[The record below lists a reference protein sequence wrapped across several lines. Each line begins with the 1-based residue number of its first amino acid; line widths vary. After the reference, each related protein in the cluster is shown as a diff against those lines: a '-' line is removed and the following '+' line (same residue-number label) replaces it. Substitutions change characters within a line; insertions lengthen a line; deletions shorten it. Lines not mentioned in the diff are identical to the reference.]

1 MILLPFQIPTGT
13 EASGRSFS
21 VFSRRKERRFA
32 DVCQNDTAGAGV
44 GLDRRKRMNKKTSRN
59 MLKEWGEDRR

>member
-1 MILLPFQIPTGT
+1 MPFQIPTGT
-13 EASGRSFS
+13 EASGRFFS

-44 GLDRRKRMNKKTSRN
+44 GVDRRKRMNKKTR
-59 MLKEWGEDRR
+59 EVGTC